1 MVIDFHTHCFVDS
14 LAPAAIATLEKN
26 ANIKALH
33 NGTLSGLTSF
43 MAECGVDQFVVQ
55 PVATKPTQVAV
66 INEWAKN
73 NSSEKA
79 VFFGALHP
87 DDPDFLAAVQKLK
100 ADGIKGVKFHP
111 DYQGFYADDPKMMPL
126 YEAMRDLGLIAMLH
140 AGWDIGMPA
149 PIRCTPLMVR
159 RVLKN
164 VPGLKLVAAHMG
176 GHALWR
182 DVEETLLGLPL
193 YIDTSYSH
201 YVLQDDGMT
210 RMIKKHGTDR
220 VLFGSDSPWKR
231 ADDDIR
237 MIMGLDLPL
246 SDKEA
251 ILYKNAAELLK

>member
-1 MVIDFHTHCFVDS
+1 MVIDFHTHCFVNS

-26 ANIKALH
+26 AKIKALH
-33 NGTLSGLTSF
+33 DGTLAGLTAF
-43 MAECGVDQFVVQ
+43 MAECGVDRFVVQ
-55 PVATKPTQVAV
+55 PVATKPSQVPV

-73 NSSEKA
+73 NGNEKA

-87 DDPDFLAAVQKLK
+87 DDPDFLAAAQKLK

-111 DYQGFYADDPKMMPL
+111 DYQNFYADDEKMMPL

-140 AGWDIGMPA
+140 AGWDIGLPA
-149 PIRCTPLMVR
+149 PIRCTPLMIS
-159 RVLKN
+159 RVIKN

-201 YVLQDDGMT
+201 YVLQDEGMV
-210 RMIKKHGTDR
+210 RMIKKHGADR

-231 ADDDIR
+231 ADDDVR
-237 MIMGLDLPL
+237 TIMGFDLPL
-246 SDKEA
+246 EDKEA
-251 ILYKNAAELLK
+251 ILYKNAAALLS

>member
-1 MVIDFHTHCFVDS
+1 MVIDFHTHCFVDA

-26 ANIKALH
+26 AHITALH
-33 NGTLSGLTSF
+33 NGTLSGLTAF
-43 MAECGVDQFVVQ
+43 MTECGVDKFVVQ
-55 PVATKPTQVAV
+55 PVATKPSQVSV

-73 NSSEKA
+73 NSNEKA

-87 DDPDFLAAVQKLK
+87 DDPNFISAAQKLK

-111 DYQGFYADDPKMMPL
+111 DYQNFYTDDKKMMPL
-126 YEAMRDLGLIAMLH
+126 YEALRDLGLITMLH
-140 AGWDIGMPA
+140 AGWDIGLPA
-149 PIRCTPLMVR
+149 PIRCTPLMIRNVIR
-159 RVLKN
+159 N

-193 YIDTSYSH
+193 FIDTSYSH
-201 YVLQDDGMT
+201 YVLQNEGMT
-210 RMIKKHGTDR
+210 RMIKKHGAER

-237 MIMGLDLPL
+237 MIMGLDLSL
-246 SDKEA
+246 EEKEA
-251 ILYKNAAELLK
+251 ILYKNAEDLLK